1 MKLFVHS
8 TEFSMKITQKSL
20 IFSLFWRLFV
30 VTGIIYE
37 VFIFDIISVRFPI
50 IRHSLTEFKVI

>member
-1 MKLFVHS
+1 
-8 TEFSMKITQKSL
+8 MKITQKSL